1 MKNKKYEFTGETKE
15 FDIHTLR
22 RIRALVDIENVVKK
36 GELGGW
42 IESEKNLSHE
52 GNCWVGEGCHVCGK
66 AKVYE
71 NARVMGKSF
80 VLLGSKVFGDAYVG
94 TCSYVANDSKV
105 YGSASVTGGSVV
117 INRVEVYGNATIAG
131 GAVVSDGAKV
141 FGTAMVDHGANVSC
155 KAVLSNIAKVSGDA
169 IIVDGNIDSRS
180 DFICVGPIGS
190 RDAYTTYN
198 LKTGTLCTGCFIGTL
213 EEFEKQ
219 VISVYGADGDEN
231 KHYKSYKNL
240 IEYFKTIPLCTPEQ
254 EKD

>member
-1 MKNKKYEFTGETKE
+1 MENKKYEFTGETKE
-15 FDIHTLR
+15 FDGHTLR
-22 RIRALVDIENVVKK
+22 RIRALVDIENTVKK

-52 GNCWVGEGCHVCGK
+52 GKCWVGKGCRVCGK

-71 NARVMGKSF
+71 NARVVDNSF
-80 VLLGSKVFGDAYVG
+80 VLLGSKVYGDAYVG
-94 TCSYVANDSKV
+94 TCSYVANNSKV
-105 YGSASVTGGSVV
+105 YGSAAVTGCAVV
-117 INRVEVYGNATIAG
+117 TNGAEVYGNATIAG

-141 FGTAMVDHGANVSC
+141 FDAAIVDHGADVNGKVT
-155 KAVLSNIAKVSGDA
+155 VHNTAKVSGGA
-169 IIVDGNIDSRS
+169 IIVDGDIDSRS

-198 LKTGTLCTGCFIGTL
+198 LKTGTVCTGCFVGTL

-219 VISVYGADGDEN
+219 VITIHGTHGGEN

-240 IEYFKTIPLCTPEQ
+240 IEYFKTIPLRTPEQ